1 MNNVTEFLLL
11 GLTQSPE
18 VQKLLFALF
27 TLLCF
32 LTVAGDLL
40 ITVTVATSRALGSP
54 MHFFLSFLSFIDCC
68 CSSTMAPKMIFDLLA
83 QKKAISFSGCMT
95 QLFAEHFFGGVEIL
109 LLMVRA
115 CDRHVVCKP
124 LQCAITVNRHVCGLL
139 VAMAWAGGFLHSLF
153 QIIFIGWLSFC
164 GPSVIDHFICEL
176 FPLLKLSCIATHVFG
191 LFVAANSGLMCM
203 LIFSILIT
211 SYVLILCSLRIHSTA
226 EQQKAPST
234 CASHVAVAV
243 LFFVACMFVYL
254 RPTITFPI
262 DKALAVLY
270 TMVTPMLNP
279 LIYTLRNSEV
289 KNAMKTLWSQ
299 RVTLGNNF
307 CE

>member
-1 MNNVTEFLLL
+1 MNSVTEFLLL
-11 GLTQSPE
+11 GLMQSPE
-18 VQKLLFALF
+18 VRKLLFTLF
-27 TLLCF
+27 TLLYF
-32 LTVAGDLL
+32 PTVAGNLL

-54 MHFFLSFLSFIDCC
+54 MYFFLSFLSFIDCC

-109 LLMVRA
+109 LVVRA
-115 CDRHVVCKP
+115 YDRYMVICKP
-124 LQCAITVNRHVCGLL
+124 LQYTITVNRQVCGLPA
-139 VAMAWAGGFLHSLF
+139 AMVWAGGFLHALF
-153 QIIFIGWLSFC
+153 QINFRVWLSC
-164 GPSVIDHFICEL
+164 GPSVIDHFICDL
-176 FPLLKLSCIATHVFG
+176 FPLLKLSCTDTHIFG

-211 SYVLILCSLRIHSTA
+211 SYVLILCSLRTHSTA
-226 EQQKAPST
+226 EQQKALPT
-234 CASHVAVAV
+234 CASHVAVGV

-254 RPTITFPI
+254 RPMITFPI
-262 DKALAVLY
+262 DKAVAVFY

-289 KNAMKTLWSQ
+289 KNAMKNALEPKSN
-299 RVTLGNNF
+299 LG
-307 CE
+307 